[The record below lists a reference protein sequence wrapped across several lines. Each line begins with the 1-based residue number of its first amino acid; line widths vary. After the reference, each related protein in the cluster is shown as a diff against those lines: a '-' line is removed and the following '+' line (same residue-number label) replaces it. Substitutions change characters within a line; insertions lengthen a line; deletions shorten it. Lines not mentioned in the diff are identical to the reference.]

1 MHSGNTHCEGF
12 PLARNVNSPAECL
25 AACCAAGDACETYQ
39 WCEPG
44 QVCAKGYWSQSGTY
58 GRGSDLDGWPQNTT
72 VAVAEAA
79 CTASRACVGYT
90 YSSTDLHPGATK
102 LKIYLKNSSTGPMP
116 DSTWSRHMK
125 AGAGCATGKLGS
137 SCSNSST
144 GWSSRAMR
152 PRPAGPCDIF
162 AAAGTPCVAAHSVV
176 RTLYR
181 NYSGPLYRVLRD
193 SDHASLNIGAHHNGF
208 AKTVDQDTFCEGT
221 ACYILRLFDQ
231 SPHRNHLDTSP
242 AGGACHIPLSPV
254 NASRDPITISG
265 KAVRMPCIQISS
277 CEGDETSSARQDVLH
292 GLYCMACTV
301 WSVLYG
307 LHCMVCRSTVH
318 AKPALLRRP
327 PLVVAREYGRVL
339 IVC

>member
-1 MHSGNTHCEGF
+1 MHYALHSGNTHCEGF

-44 QVCAKGYWSQSGTY
+44 QLCAKGYWSQSGTY

-102 LKIYLKNSSTGPMP
+102 LKIYLKNSSTGPMA

-144 GWSSRAMR
+144 GWSSRALR

-176 RTLYR
+176 RTLYQ

-277 CEGDETSSARQDVLH
+277 CEGEETLSARHNVLH
-292 GLYCMACTV
+292 GPHCMACTV
-301 WSVLYG
+301 WPALYI
-307 LHCMVCRSTVH
+307 H
-318 AKPALLRRP
+318 AKPALLRLPR
-327 PLVVAREYGRVL
+327 LAVTREHGRVF

>member
-1 MHSGNTHCEGF
+1 
-12 PLARNVNSPAECL
+12 
-25 AACCAAGDACETYQ
+25 
-39 WCEPG
+39 
-44 QVCAKGYWSQSGTY
+44 
-58 GRGSDLDGWPQNTT
+58 
-72 VAVAEAA
+72 
-79 CTASRACVGYT
+79 
-90 YSSTDLHPGATK
+90 
-102 LKIYLKNSSTGPMP
+102 
-116 DSTWSRHMK
+116 MK

-144 GWSSRAMR
+144 GWSSRALR

-176 RTLYR
+176 RTLYQ

-277 CEGDETSSARQDVLH
+277 CEGEETLSARRNVLH
-292 GLYCMACTV
+292 GPHCMACTV
-301 WSVLYG
+301 WPALYI
-307 LHCMVCRSTVH
+307 H
-318 AKPALLRRP
+318 AKPALLRLPR
-327 PLVVAREYGRVL
+327 LAVTREHGRVF